1 MSQGQR
7 KLKNQKQRTFEKH
20 QPTVHGGTMEDPED
34 DYSRQE
40 YTYSTTHELE

>member
-7 KLKNQKQRTFEKH
+7 KLKNQKQRTFEKQ
-20 QPTVHGGTMEDPED
+20 QPTVHGGTMEDPEG

-40 YTYSTTHELE
+40 YIFNNS